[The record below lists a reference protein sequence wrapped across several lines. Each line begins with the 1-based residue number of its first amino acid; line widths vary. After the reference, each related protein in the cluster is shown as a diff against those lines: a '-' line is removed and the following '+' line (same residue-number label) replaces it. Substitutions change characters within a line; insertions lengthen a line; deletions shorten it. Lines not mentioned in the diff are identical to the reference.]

1 MANAAKGEVTIAAG
15 GETYRLAFTTNA
27 MCEVEGATGKSINT
41 TLAEMSNPEKV
52 GIRDLRLLLWASLIE
67 HHPDI
72 TIRDAGRIC
81 DELGAQAVGDVIGR
95 VVEIAFPPAD
105 PDAGKPKASRKS
117 TG

>member
-1 MANAAKGEVTIAAG
+1 MANAAKGEVTITAG

-27 MCEVEGATGKSINT
+27 MCEVEDATGKSINAV
-41 TLAEMSNPEKV
+41 LAEMSNPERV
-52 GIRDLRLLLWASLIE
+52 GIRELRLLLWASLTE

-81 DELGAQAVGDVIGR
+81 DEIGAGGVGDLIGR
-95 VVEIAFPPAD
+95 AVEQAFPPAE
-105 PDAGKPKASRKS
+105 PTAGKPKASRKS